1 MCLNNYNQMLQ
12 LLFRTKG
19 KLNLMAVFSLVK
31 AMGLAGV
38 VSKNMFTADGVLKGG
53 REQANMIKEKLIA
66 YLCKVMQEE
75 NMPTSNDIPGCE
87 D

>member
-1 MCLNNYNQMLQ
+1 
-12 LLFRTKG
+12 
-19 KLNLMAVFSLVK
+19 
-31 AMGLAGV
+31 MGLQGA
-38 VSKNMFTADGVLKGG
+38 VSKNMFNGDGVLKGG

-75 NMPTSNDIPGCE
+75 NVPTSNDIPGCE

>member
-1 MCLNNYNQMLQ
+1 
-12 LLFRTKG
+12 
-19 KLNLMAVFSLVK
+19 
-31 AMGLAGV
+31 MGLQGA
-38 VSKNMFTADGVLKGG
+38 VSKNMFNGDGVLKGG

-75 NMPTSNDIPGCE
+75 NVPTSSDIPGCE